1 MSLRTRVFKGA
12 LALAAGRALGDLCSF
27 ARNIIVARL
36 LTPADVG
43 LGATF
48 WITVALLQMISD
60 LASDR
65 LLIQAPDGDEPQFQD
80 TLHLWEF
87 GRGLLNS
94 LLLFALAWPVAYL
107 FKAPQALW
115 AFQSVALVPLLR
127 GLCHLDVR
135 RFHRHLRY
143 GPGVNIELVAQI
155 GALALAYP
163 LCRWRGDYAAV
174 LVLVLLHELIRT
186 IGSYVAAER
195 RYRWAWSGPHVR
207 RLLTFGWPLLANGL
221 LLFAI
226 MKGDRLIVGAGYST
240 YDLGLYAMAFALAS
254 APFSLIAG
262 VLNPLALPL
271 LAAVQDQP
279 ADLERRVQLCTA
291 VFALAAGVV
300 GIPLVVFAPWLLER
314 LYGAPYA
321 AAAGVLVWLVTA
333 RMVWFVRV
341 APTLTAMARAD
352 TRNALL
358 ANVFRLTGVGLAVL
372 AAGLGLALEAV
383 AAAALIGEVVAALA
397 AVALVRWRHHIPLRL
412 SLVPTAALLPVFA
425 AVLSLR
431 EVFGPDR
438 PDVML
443 AASGALGLLLAGL
456 MLTLVPPLRLEFARA
471 VASLR
476 RRALR
481 RTPAVRRTVQQS

>member
-1 MSLRTRVFKGA
+1 M
-12 LALAAGRALGDLCSF
+12 AAGRALGDLCGF

-87 GRGLLNS
+87 GRGLANS
-94 LLLFALAWPVAYL
+94 LLLFGLAWPVAYL
-107 FKAPQALW
+107 FKTPQALW
-115 AFQSVALVPLLR
+115 AFQCIALVPLLR

-135 RFHRHLRY
+135 RFHRQLRY
-143 GPGVNIELVAQI
+143 GPGVTIELVAQLI
-155 GALALAYP
+155 ALALAYP
-163 LCRWRGDYAAV
+163 LCRWRGDYSAV
-174 LVLVLLHELIRT
+174 LVVVLLHELIRT
-186 IGSYVAAER
+186 AGSYLLAER

-207 RLLTFGWPLLANGL
+207 RLLAFGWPLLLNGL

-240 YDLGLYAMAFALAS
+240 HDLGLYAMAFTLAS
-254 APFSLIAG
+254 APFSLIGG
-262 VLNPLALPL
+262 VLNPLVLPL
-271 LAAVQDQP
+271 LAEVQDRP
-279 ADLERRVQLCTA
+279 AAFERRVRLCNA

-300 GIPLVVFAPWLLER
+300 GIPLLFGAPWLLER

-321 AAAGVLVWLVTA
+321 VATDVFVWLLYA
-333 RMVWFVRV
+333 RMVWFLRV

-358 ANVFRLTGVGLAVL
+358 GNVFRLTGVGLAVL
-372 AAGLGLALEAV
+372 AAGLGLALELIAI
-383 AAAALIGEVVAALA
+383 AALVGEVVAALA
-397 AVALVRWRHHIPLRL
+397 AVILVRQRHRMPVCV
-412 SLVPTAALLPVFA
+412 SLLPTAALVPVFA
-425 AVLSLR
+425 AVLLLR
-431 EVFGPDR
+431 ELPASHRVEF
-438 PDVML
+438 ML
-443 AASGALGLLLAGL
+443 AASAALGLLLVGL
-456 MLTLVPPLRLEFARA
+456 MLTLVPPLRLELARA
-471 VASLR
+471 VA
-476 RRALR
+476 ALHAR
-481 RTPAVRRTVQQS
+481 SPWRTPGVRRTVQ